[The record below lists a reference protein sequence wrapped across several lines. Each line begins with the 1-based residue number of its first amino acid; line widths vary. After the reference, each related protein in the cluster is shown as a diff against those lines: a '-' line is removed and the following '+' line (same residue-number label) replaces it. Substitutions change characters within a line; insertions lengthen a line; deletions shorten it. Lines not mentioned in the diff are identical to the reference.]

1 MNHTKQTTYLLG
13 FLFLLSSTHMH
24 ADHNI
29 VVATMNA
36 GVTPAGIGI
45 IPSGCKAYVANN
57 NNYGIDGEDSVT
69 VLDLKD
75 NTVKSTIYH
84 DSFNQPYTITINPS
98 GTKAYVSN
106 SNSTTVAVISTET
119 DQVIAVIDGFD
130 GPSGMAIT
138 PDGLFGYVNN
148 YGGPEGLGS
157 GNGTT
162 VRLVNL
168 TTNSIVGDAITVDQA
183 PAALAISPD
192 GKYVYSVNYVDGN
205 PGTGTM
211 SVISTCTNTVIATV
225 NGFSGP
231 FNIAITPNGKYAYV
245 SNFGSNNFAPFGSTV
260 SIVNLCGFSIK
271 TVNVGIQPSGVAIS
285 PDGHRAYVTNYNTLY
300 AGENFTDLTA
310 GQGSVNIIDTNKKK
324 LVPPTI
330 AVDQSP
336 ANIAISPNG
345 KYAYVTNYTSN
356 TVNVIKLK
364 KHHK

>member
-1 MNHTKQTTYLLG
+1 MNHTTRFFG
-13 FLFLLSSTHMH
+13 FLFLLTSTHLC
-24 ADHNI
+24 ARHNT

-45 IPSGCKAYVANN
+45 TPNGHKAYVANN

-69 VLDLKD
+69 VLDLED
-75 NTVKSTIYH
+75 NTVKTTIYH
-84 DSFNQPYTITINPS
+84 ESFNEPYTITINPA
-98 GTKAYVSN
+98 GNRAYVTN
-106 SNSTTVAVISTET
+106 SNSTTVTVISTNSN
-119 DQVIAVIDGFD
+119 QVVAIIDGFD

-162 VRLVNL
+162 VRVVDL
-168 TTNSIVGDAITVDQA
+168 TTNSIIGNPITVGLA
-183 PAALAISPD
+183 PAALAISPN
-192 GKYVYSVNYVDGN
+192 GKFVYTINYVDGN

-211 SVISTCTNTVIATV
+211 SVISTSTNTVTATV

-231 FNIAITPNGKYAYV
+231 FGIAITPNGKHAYV
-245 SNFGSNNFAPFGSTV
+245 TNFGSNNFAPFGDTV
-260 SIVNLCGFSIK
+260 SIVSLCGLNIVK
-271 TVNVGIQPSGVAIS
+271 TIEVGIQPAGVAIA
-285 PDGHRAYVTNYNTLY
+285 PNGHHAYITNYNTLY

-310 GQGSVNIIDTNKKK
+310 GQGSVNIIDVHDKK

-336 ANIAISPNG
+336 ANIAISPDG

-364 KHHK
+364 K